1 MTRPYSGDNSQ
12 RVFTTGVVIGLP
24 RQHVK
29 RPLATRGGQGS
40 LIGSGINGNKD
51 ISYRPK
57 RKDKD
62 TKRARGSER
71 NKNKRRGR
79 GGDRYFTVTPYIL
92 ITEYVS
98 NV

>member
-1 MTRPYSGDNSQ
+1 M
-12 RVFTTGVVIGLP
+12 
-24 RQHVK
+24 
-29 RPLATRGGQGS
+29 
-40 LIGSGINGNKD
+40 IGSGINGNKD

-71 NKNKRRGR
+71 NKIKRRGR
-79 GGDRYFTVTPYIL
+79 GGERYFTVTPYIL
-92 ITEYVS
+92 ITGYVL

>member
-1 MTRPYSGDNSQ
+1 M
-12 RVFTTGVVIGLP
+12 
-24 RQHVK
+24 
-29 RPLATRGGQGS
+29 
-40 LIGSGINGNKD
+40 IGSGINGDKD
-51 ISYRPK
+51 IGYRPK

-62 TKRARGSER
+62 TKRVRGSER

-79 GGDRYFTVTPYIL
+79 GRERYFTVTPYIL